1 MSVFSTR
8 VCVTAVLS
16 LGAAT
21 AVHAQVITERNISAA
36 MAMTIAQTALQ
47 TCEGQ
52 GYRVSVT
59 VVDRAGEPKVV
70 VRGDGANPHT
80 GENSRRKAYT
90 AKTLRV
96 PSAELNK
103 RINDPQN
110 LTARHQATL
119 PGFIA
124 LAGALPIKVGDDVI
138 GAVGVSG
145 APGGERDE
153 VCAQAGIDKVADQL
167 K

>member
-1 MSVFSTR
+1 MSATIRSATIIIAMVL
-8 VCVTAVLS
+8 TAPAS
-16 LGAAT
+16 
-21 AVHAQVITERNISAA
+21 AQVINEKNISAP
-36 MAMTIAQTALQ
+36 MALTIAQTAME
-47 TCEGQ
+47 TCQQQ

-59 VVDRAGEPKVV
+59 VVDRAGEVKVA

-80 GENSRRKAYT
+80 PENSRRKAYT
-90 AKTLRV
+90 AKTIRASSADFAKRV
-96 PSAELNK
+96 
-103 RINDPQN
+103 NDPAN
-110 LTARHQATL
+110 MTARAQATL

-153 VCAQAGIDKVADQL
+153 ACAQAGIDKVADHL

>member
-1 MSVFSTR
+1 MR
-8 VCVTAVLS
+8 VALSLAIFAGGIVTAVPAS
-16 LGAAT
+16 S
-21 AVHAQVITERNISAA
+21 QVITEKNISAA
-36 MAMTIAQTALQ
+36 MALTIAQTAME
-47 TCEGQ
+47 TCQQQ

-59 VVDRAGEPKVV
+59 VVDRAGETKLQ

-80 GENSRRKAYT
+80 PENSRRKAYT
-90 AKTLRV
+90 SKTVRV
-96 PSAELNK
+96 SSAEFSK
-103 RINDPQN
+103 RVNDPANQ
-110 LTARHQATL
+110 TARHQATL

-124 LAGALPIKVGDDVI
+124 LGGALPIKVGDDVI

-153 VCAQAGIDKVADQL
+153 VCAQAGIDKVAEQL

>member
-1 MSVFSTR
+1 MSVKIK
-8 VCVTAVLS
+8 V
-16 LGAAT
+16 AT
-21 AVHAQVITERNISAA
+21 AGLVLAAAAPASAQVVTEKNISAP
-36 MAMTIAQTALQ
+36 MALTIAQTAMEACQ
-47 TCEGQ
+47 AQ

-59 VVDRAGEPKVV
+59 VLDRAGEVKVA

-80 GENSRRKAYT
+80 PENSRRKAYT
-90 AKTLRV
+90 AKTIRASSADFAKRV
-96 PSAELNK
+96 
-103 RINDPQN
+103 NDPTN
-110 LTARHQATL
+110 MTARAQATL

-153 VCAQAGIDKVADQL
+153 ACAQAGIDKVADHL

>member
-1 MSVFSTR
+1 MFATMKF
-8 VCVTAVLS
+8 AP
-16 LGAAT
+16 LGIALALAAP
-21 AVHAQVITERNISAA
+21 ASAQVISEKNISAA
-36 MAMTIAQTALQ
+36 MALTIAQTAME
-47 TCEGQ
+47 TCEKQ

-59 VVDRAGEPKVV
+59 VVDRAGQTKVA

-80 GENSRRKAYT
+80 PENSRRKAYT
-90 AKTLRV
+90 AKTVRA
-96 PSAELNK
+96 PSAEFAK
-103 RINDPQN
+103 RVNDPAN
-110 LTARHQATL
+110 MTSRAQATL

-124 LAGALPIKVGDDVI
+124 LAGALPIKAGDDVI

-153 VCAQAGIDKVADQL
+153 ACAQAGIDKVADHL